1 MKIRPVTKA
10 TAPKYPDK
18 YNEEIRRV
26 LMASKPARWL
36 GTPLAAGMLAATVA
50 LGLSGCVTQADFART
65 GRNAGAQGSAEY
77 PDAEPSSEESP
88 DILDYVTM
96 GIVAEPTPA
105 WTDGVSEFFDSII
118 KRDVTSSLTAVIPLF
133 EYGEGTGAIGCVS
146 ITAPVFL
153 SEEEAFAIIYAA
165 FAEAGLELSKGGET
179 LKGVSLPLT
188 NMFDWDSTDD
198 RYKTKRGEMAPDGM
212 LGEYDLP
219 VVFVSTGDVED
230 WHENTGVGASV
241 SEYMIKKTA
250 LTLVENNPCLAVFY
264 DPVAGSVNYDKMWEL
279 EKEDGESDEDF
290 YARWDAMA
298 QEAASDAR
306 AESER
311 LLRMQVDAFIDW
323 LAVAER

>member
-77 PDAEPSSEESP
+77 PDAEPSSEKSP

-105 WTDGVSEFFDSII
+105 WTDGVSEFFDGI
-118 KRDVTSSLTAVIPLF
+118 KKGGVTCSVAAAIPLF

-165 FAEAGLELSKGGET
+165 FAEAGMELSKGGET
-179 LKGVSLPLT
+179 LTDVKLPVT
-188 NMFDWDSTDD
+188 NMFDWESTDD
-198 RYKTKRGEMAPDGM
+198 QYKTKKGKMIPDGM
-212 LGEYDLP
+212 LYDYELP
-219 VVFVSTGDVED
+219 VAFISTGDVED
-230 WHENTGVGASV
+230 WHEDTGMWASV
-241 SEYMIKKTA
+241 SEYNVKKTA
-250 LTLVENNPCLAVFY
+250 LTLNENNPCLAVFY

-279 EKEDGESDEDF
+279 EKGDEESDEEF

-298 QEAASDAR
+298 QEAALDAR

-323 LAVAER
+323 LATAER